1 MARESPDKGAIRV
14 KRDMLIKIFEK
25 IDSLNKEILALMA
38 QGKATDEDQDA
49 EFSTINEYGETE
61 CCRVRSS

>member
-1 MARESPDKGAIRV
+1 MARESPDKVAIRV

-38 QGKATDEDQDA
+38 QGNATDDNQDA
-49 EFSTINEYGETE
+49 EF
-61 CCRVRSS
+61 